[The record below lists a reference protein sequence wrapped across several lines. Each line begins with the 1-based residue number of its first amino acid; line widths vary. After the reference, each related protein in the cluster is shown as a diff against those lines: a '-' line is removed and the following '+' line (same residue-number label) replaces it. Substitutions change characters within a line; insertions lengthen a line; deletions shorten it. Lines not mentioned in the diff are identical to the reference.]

1 MKSQRFNK
9 TTESAEHGGRLPVSG
24 QGDVSS
30 DGRLGSG
37 AVGLSDRQHACP
49 TLATPERDGGP
60 EHGGSISRKFLWM
73 YVGLAGSLLLR
84 VSLFEFESG
93 DYRMFLSQW
102 YDFFRDHGRWQGLAR
117 AADELRSYCYP
128 AVYMYL
134 ISLSTLLPLPKLYAI
149 KLISILAD
157 YFGAW
162 FVFKIV
168 RGPLTPSLSPSNREK
183 VSSTRQRLSSALPI
197 AAALAFLF
205 LPTVVMNGALWG
217 QCDILYATGLLASL
231 FYVLERRPVAALVAF
246 GIALSLKPQAIFWCP
261 FVAGLFV
268 SGRLPWKHI
277 WIPGAVYVGC
287 TVPAILAGQPVLDA
301 LGHWSSA
308 AMNPLELTLGAP
320 NWYQW
325 VFEAEPGILF
335 WPGVVLTLVGTAMFV
350 LLMQE
355 RPAGGRSERQWL
367 VSLALLSVLFPP
379 FFLPG
384 VHERYFFA
392 ADVVSL
398 VYALCVP
405 DRWWVA
411 LLIQFA
417 SSFAYLPYLFGK
429 EPVPYWLLALVMT
442 AAIGFVAFDLTKG
455 SLADVRH
462 AQTGKGTE

>member
-9 TTESAEHGGRLPVSG
+9 TAESGKEAGRLPVRNQDAESSG
-24 QGDVSS
+24 
-30 DGRLGSG
+30 GRPGNGS
-37 AVGLSDRQHACP
+37 VGLSDSQDTGPAG
-49 TLATPERDGGP
+49 ATPERDGGP
-60 EHGGSISRKFLWM
+60 ERAGSISRKFLWM

-93 DYRMFLSQW
+93 DYRLFLSQW
-102 YDFFRDHGRWQGLAR
+102 DDFFRDHGRWQGLAR

-128 AVYMYL
+128 AVYMYF

-149 KLISILAD
+149 KLISTLAD
-157 YFGAW
+157 YVGAW

-168 RGPLTPSLSPSNREK
+168 RGPLTPSLSPSNGEK

-217 QCDILYATGLLASL
+217 QCDILYATGLLACL
-231 FYVLERRPVAALVAF
+231 FYVLERRAVAALVAF
-246 GIALSLKPQAIFWCP
+246 GMAFSLKPQGILLGP
-261 FVAGLFV
+261 FIAGLFV
-268 SGRLPWKHI
+268 SGRVPWKHF
-277 WIPGAVYVGC
+277 WIPPAVYVGC
-287 TVPAILAGQPVLDA
+287 AAPAMLAGLPVRDA
-301 LGHWSSA
+301 LGLWISA
-308 AMNPLELTLGAP
+308 AVNPTALTLGAP

-355 RPAGGRSERQWL
+355 RPAGGLSERQWL

-392 ADVVSL
+392 ADVVSV
-398 VYALCVP
+398 VYAFYVP
-405 DRWWVA
+405 SRWMVA

-417 SSFAYLPYLFGK
+417 SGFAYPPYLFGK
-429 EPVPYWLLALVMT
+429 EPLPGWFLALVMT
-442 AAIGFVAFDLTKG
+442 TAIGVVAFDLAKG
-455 SLADVRH
+455 LFATAEH
-462 AQTGKGTE
+462 PQPGKGTA